1 MPQRV
6 LNHPNRSHMPRHTID
21 TPAAVVQALNDDG
34 AILPPRTSSDIF
46 SKPGAKVQCMVC
58 NAPAMKRNEPQV
70 VVVLMGATRH
80 EQREAATVL
89 QRLIGDDGSSDSAG
103 LRVLQVGGVTLMLA
117 PWHARDMVRSVAD
130 SVAAGWQPERVT
142 VDAAQI
148 EGEGVVVVPGPG
160 SHGDLA
166 VEIRQALAAFV
177 GDGGSLWDSARR
189 LFAGK
194 TEPKLWL
201 LPLGCSLAE
210 RQEGRAVCWEICFED
225 VSKLEYAVELIEARL
240 ELGKDHLLQRWNA
253 PPEDAIET
261 RLPTIMLTTPT
272 PTREARTQLA
282 RLLQNT
288 LFMIGRLGFVP
299 SRPPAQALP
308 QTTLS
313 AANRA

>member
-1 MPQRV
+1 
-6 LNHPNRSHMPRHTID
+6 MPRHTID

-34 AILPPRTSSDIF
+34 AILPPRTRSDIF

-58 NAPAMKRNEPQV
+58 NAPAMKRNDPQV

-89 QRLIGDDGSSDSAG
+89 QRLIGDDGDDGSADSAG
-103 LRVLQVGGVTLMLA
+103 LRVLQAGGVTLMLA
-117 PWHARDMVRSVAD
+117 PWHARDMVRSVAH

-166 VEIRQALAAFV
+166 VDIRQALAAFV

-194 TEPKLWL
+194 GEPKLWL

-210 RQEGRAVCWEICFED
+210 RQEGRAICWEICFED
-225 VSKLEYAVELIEARL
+225 VGKLEYAVELIDARL
-240 ELGKDHLLQRWNA
+240 ALGKDHLLQRWNA
-253 PPEDAIET
+253 APEDVIET

-272 PTREARTQLA
+272 PSREARAQLA

-299 SRPPAQALP
+299 SRPPMLSGLTPRGAQAG
-308 QTTLS
+308 QARVS
-313 AANRA
+313 GFNG